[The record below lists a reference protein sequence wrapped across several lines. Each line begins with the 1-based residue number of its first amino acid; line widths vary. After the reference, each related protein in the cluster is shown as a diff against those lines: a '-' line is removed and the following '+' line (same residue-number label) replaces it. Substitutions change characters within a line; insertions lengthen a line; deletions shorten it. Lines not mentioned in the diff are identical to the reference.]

1 MSSASG
7 SSRLSSSVESRVG
20 RIVFARIALTQLSC
34 HVRTRR
40 REPSRIGLFASFR
53 NCGLRRS
60 RRQLPDKPASLCR
73 KCNSSAGS
81 SPCFG
86 VFTIAQTR
94 FGVGMNVAKP
104 LGRLPFAVC
113 RLPFAVCRLPF
124 AVCRLPMM
132 HEPPSFLRVLGYLL
146 GMLMAYVFI
155 RCEPDRNPLS
165 RLQHDGRVV
174 DAVFK
179 GRTSTC

>member
-1 MSSASG
+1 
-7 SSRLSSSVESRVG
+7 
-20 RIVFARIALTQLSC
+20 
-34 HVRTRR
+34 
-40 REPSRIGLFASFR
+40 
-53 NCGLRRS
+53 
-60 RRQLPDKPASLCR
+60 
-73 KCNSSAGS
+73 
-81 SPCFG
+81 
-86 VFTIAQTR
+86 
-94 FGVGMNVAKP
+94 MNVAKP
-104 LGRLPFAVC
+104 LG